1 MNGGRNRS
9 GGLERGSL
17 SHQLLDLPM
26 GVLAIR
32 IFLWLITVLALSGA
46 LMLLVLR
53 PSLVFTS
60 DSPKPLESRLS
71 DNQASLA
78 GVVCSFP
85 TSEE

>member
-1 MNGGRNRS
+1 MANQNRS
-9 GGLERGSL
+9 GGPARDSL
-17 SHQLLDLPM
+17 SHQLLDLPL

-32 IFLWLITVLALSGA
+32 TFLWLITVLALLGG

-53 PSLVFTS
+53 PSPVFTS
-60 DSPKPLESRLS
+60 DSPKPSESRSS
-71 DNQASLA
+71 DNREGLA